1 MANDDQAMLKLLKDE
16 LAFLDRDDFG
26 HSVSAPLPESAF
38 HESQTCIDS
47 NEAAGTGPCVACH
60 LIDFVAHDHHSE
72 VLPCRF
78 IALNEA
84 GETIEHLE
92 AQGNQAKLDATLKE
106 WLKAK
111 IKEIEGRESKP
122 DVQRRVWS
130 TDFSRD
136 LPKRMKPD

>member
-1 MANDDQAMLKLLKDE
+1 MAKNDRAILELLKDE
-16 LAFLDRDDFG
+16 LTLLEQGNYGR
-26 HSVSAPLPESAF
+26 SISAPLPESAF
-38 HESQTCIDS
+38 HDTQTCINS
-47 NEAAGTGPCVACH
+47 NEAAGTRPCVECH

-72 VLPCRF
+72 VLPSRF

-111 IKEIEGRESKP
+111 IMQIENDRAKP
-122 DVQRRVWS
+122 EVKKRS
-130 TDFSRD
+130 TGWC
-136 LPKRMKPD
+136 